1 MPQFREI
8 SWLPSVE
15 VRKSILKSTTKRLRS
30 VHWRSAKWKRTNYE
44 QTMSIF
50 STSVDRTSAKHRYIA
65 RIWFDDNS
73 APLFCWVS
81 TRSFRLNKMQG
92 CAGPIKDWDEAET
105 DFTKRGR
112 RLHAEIS
119 NQISEIG
126 VPIGSSPRMFKML
139 IPIAVMSISTF
150 RECGTHEASERMKTL
165 QQVHMFP
172 TLQVYHIYMPTS
184 TCTSLRICPF
194 LGAYLCLVP
203 LVQK

>member
-1 MPQFREI
+1 MTTQHHYSAEFQPA
-8 SWLPSVE
+8 PSDWIKC
-15 VRKSILKSTTKRLRS
+15 RDAPDQLR
-30 VHWRSAKWKRTNYE
+30 
-44 QTMSIF
+44 I
-50 STSVDRTSAKHRYIA
+50 
-65 RIWFDDNS
+65 
-73 APLFCWVS
+73 
-81 TRSFRLNKMQG
+81 G
-92 CAGPIKDWDEAET
+92 DEAET

-172 TLQVYHIYMPTS
+172 TLQVYIYICLQALAPVFAYV
-184 TCTSLRICPF
+184 LFWVRIYVWSHWSKNNT
-194 LGAYLCLVP
+194 LMDILCFSYCWLEIW
-203 LVQK
+203 